1 MINLYKSVLF
11 RYIFFREIN
20 TKNATSFSRRLLF
33 IVIFF
38 SFILMHVQTTM
49 AQMVEVSFSNKVQQ
63 STLIVEAKV
72 IQKQA
77 SWNDANTRIYTAN
90 EIEIY
95 KVFKG
100 QLPSGNYQIITQGGI
115 VSSDKHE
122 VRPSL
127 QLSVGDIGVYFLE
140 SSSANLSAVNG
151 IKLSPIAEQ
160 QGFYKYDEIS
170 GKAISP
176 FDYNQL
182 VNQLHTAIQAQTNQV
197 FTQNIPYTFET
208 LQFPESGLVPVI
220 TNISPN
226 TLNAGVGDTL
236 TITGTGFGILDL
248 STSKVQFL
256 DAAYHPFAWY
266 IDVSNFI
273 SWNDLEIKLIVPH
286 KSDNGLT
293 KFLSVNSILL

>member
-11 RYIFFREIN
+11 RYIFFREKN

-77 SWNDANTRIYTAN
+77 SWNDAHTRIYTAN
-90 EIEIY
+90 ELEIY

-100 QLPSGNYQIITQGGI
+100 QLPSMNCQIITQGGI
-115 VSSDKHE
+115 VGNDKHE
-122 VRPSL
+122 VHPSL
-127 QLSVGDIGVYFLE
+127 QLSLGDVGVFFLQE
-140 SSSANLSAVNG
+140 STANLTEING
-151 IKLSPIAEQ
+151 FKLSSIASH
-160 QGFYKYDEIS
+160 QGFYRYDDIS
-170 GKAISP
+170 GRAISP

-197 FTQNIPYTFET
+197 FTQNIPFTFET

-220 TNISPN
+220 TSVSPS
-226 TLNAGVGDTL
+226 TINAGVGDTL
-236 TITGTGFGILDL
+236 TITGTGFDTLNPT
-248 STSKVQFL
+248 TSKVQFL
-256 DAAYHPFAWY
+256 DAAYGTFIWY
-266 IDVSNFI
+266 QDVSNFI
-273 SWNDLEIKLIVPH
+273 SWTD
-286 KSDNGLT
+286 
-293 KFLSVNSILL
+293 SVIELAFHSC